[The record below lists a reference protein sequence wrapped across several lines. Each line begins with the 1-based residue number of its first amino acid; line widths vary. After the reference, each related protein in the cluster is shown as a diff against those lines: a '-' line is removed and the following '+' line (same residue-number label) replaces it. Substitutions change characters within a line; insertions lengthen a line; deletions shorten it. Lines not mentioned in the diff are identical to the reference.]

1 MSTAS
6 VNGWAANQ
14 RQAIIRTDDDD
25 DDVGL
30 RRKRQVIADDTVK
43 IC

>member
-1 MSTAS
+1 MSTAL
-6 VNGWAANQ
+6 VNGWATNQ
-14 RQAIIRTDDDD
+14 RQAIIQTDDD

-30 RRKRQVIADDTVK
+30 CRKRQVIADDTVK